1 MDKSFQSEVAKIAI
15 PVALQSML
23 QSSFSMIDQIMVG
36 QLGEKSIAAVEIAAK
51 PSFIYAFVI
60 GAVGTIAGIMIS
72 QYIGKKDIPAEE
84 KSVCVNTL
92 IMLIVGLLFM
102 AISGLFARPFIALF
116 TEDSLV
122 ITEGTHY
129 LQLIGLTYIPLGISN
144 ICGVAR
150 PPEHEKIKNVALM
163 MFCDHADKFFP
174 YMQVEIVRF
183 PNGSIKDPKNFIE
196 VPPIKGTV
204 PQIISRTME
213 KLQDMV
219 IEEYVQKVPDRME
232 ANRFMSYPY
241 EVLEEAVVNAFYHR
255 DYMCYEPVQ
264 IEIEPDCIKITSFPG
279 IDRSIS
285 LDTIEKSGAIA
296 NANRRSRIDFCEAK
310 RTYL

>member
-144 ICGVAR
+144 ICGVAIR
-150 PPEHEKIKNVALM
+150 CRGRSSWPLYVGALTL
-163 MFCDHADKFFP
+163 F
-174 YMQVEIVRF
+174 
-183 PNGSIKDPKNFIE
+183 
-196 VPPIKGTV
+196 
-204 PQIISRTME
+204 
-213 KLQDMV
+213 L
-219 IEEYVQKVPDRME
+219 
-232 ANRFMSYPY
+232 
-241 EVLEEAVVNAFYHR
+241 
-255 DYMCYEPVQ
+255 
-264 IEIEPDCIKITSFPG
+264 IT
-279 IDRSIS
+279 
-285 LDTIEKSGAIA
+285 A
-296 NANRRSRIDFCEAK
+296 
-310 RTYL
+310 